1 MSEKTSAPD
10 GQAGLRQGQPS
21 AAVHPSSPVPF
32 PGTILRDGARQS
44 GPGHRRQFIRPIGK
58 RDPQLVRDALFTVFR
73 DGTLHVVS
81 EDYSYKSR
89 SYYEILRHELEGRL
103 VRPSSSAV
111 LDAYV
116 VPLCLEQ
123 ARIAG
128 IPVCPWE
135 ISQAYVPLPAI
146 IYGLNYFATSSDFFV
161 ARNTGEAKDIIKHV
175 TNKGKYPFCY
185 QKISGDATIHS
196 CTAVFGETSGTCG
209 AVGPIAARIYEL
221 FAIPLVRMIVVHD
234 DSGYALSSLAP
245 ARYPEL
251 SETERAE
258 LVSRI
263 VGQEHL

>member
-73 DGTLHVVS
+73 DGTHHVVS

-89 SYYEILRHELEGRL
+89 SYYEILRHELDGSL